1 MEKIKIL
8 IMAVGL
14 LLIPLVYQVQSTQ
27 ISGAPPP
34 VESVLVR
41 QGDFALSLV
50 EVLELGTAYSETQA
64 QEMLAEIG
72 IEPKNGWVSDYP
84 VTPDI
89 IGELQDTVGKAS
101 EYGYLPVNRSE
112 ALGIFQTLTA
122 DYGLPIIPDYREK
135 QYSETP
141 PSFGSYNY
149 TDPTVINNYY
159 YHSGPPVVTY
169 YPPPYGH
176 YHLYS
181 WVPYPF
187 WWGNFWFSG
196 YFVLNDFH
204 RSSRVVILNRYG
216 NKKHFRSSRRVIG
229 VVSNRG
235 KKHYRAPKRSVI
247 QPSQRKFK
255 GYRYPA
261 DDARDKRFYRPHKS
275 EIRDNSPF
283 FNRGHEQ
290 RRGPGNN
297 PVIRGGKHS
306 NERFRNDTKRQ
317 IENRSLRTRDH
328 INQGIERG
336 NRDRPLRE
344 TNPTEI
350 RRPVNSRGSG
360 NTPRIPAIHE
370 NRRSNSADIRK
381 NRTFGVRENRR
392 ENPGVRQ
399 NRTTTVRENR
409 NPVVRENRKSIDR
422 SRSFDGKRS
431 FQGRDRNNR
440 GSSFQRP
447 DRSGNGSSRSWN
459 RGGRSSRE
467 FHRSGFSRG
476 GSGN

>member
-1 MEKIKIL
+1 MNKFKIL

-14 LLIPLVYQVQSTQ
+14 LLIPQVYQVQSTQ
-27 ISGAPPP
+27 NSGTPPP

-41 QGDFALSLV
+41 QGDFALSLL

-64 QEMLAEIG
+64 QEMLAELG

-89 IGELQDTVGKAS
+89 IGELQYTVGKAS
-101 EYGYLPVNRSE
+101 EYGYLTINRSE
-112 ALGIFQTLTA
+112 ALDIFQTLTA
-122 DYGLPIIPDYREK
+122 DYGLPIIPDYSGN

-176 YHLYS
+176 YHLYN

-196 YFVLNDFH
+196 YFVMNDFH
-204 RSSRVVILNRYG
+204 RSSRVVILNKYG
-216 NKKHFRSSRRVIG
+216 YKKHFRSPKRVIG

-235 KKHYRAPKRSVI
+235 KTHYRNPKRSVI
-247 QPSQRKFK
+247 QPSQRKFG
-255 GYRYPA
+255 GYRHPGNEPVN
-261 DDARDKRFYRPHKS
+261 KRLYRPHKS
-275 EIRDNSPF
+275 GIRDNSPF
-283 FNRGHEQ
+283 FRRGHEQ

-297 PVIRGGKHS
+297 TVIRGDKHS

-317 IENRSLRTRDH
+317 INNRSLRTRDH
-328 INQGIERG
+328 VNQGIERG
-336 NRDRPLRE
+336 TGSRPPRG

-350 RRPVNSRGSG
+350 RRPGNNRGSL
-360 NTPRIPAIHE
+360 NTPRTPAIHE
-370 NRRSNSADIRK
+370 NRRNSSADIRN

-392 ENPGVRQ
+392 DNPVVRQ

-409 NPVVRENRKSIDR
+409 NPVLRENRRSFDR
-422 SRSFDGKRS
+422 SRFHDGNQS
-431 FQGRDRNNR
+431 FQGRDRNSR
-440 GSSFQRP
+440 SSFQRP

-459 RGGRSSRE
+459 RDGRSSRE
-467 FHRSGFSRG
+467 FHQSGFSRG